1 MDNPSSFIFNIFS
14 ELLWIAPEVL
24 PLTVTP
30 GSAATQKGDV
40 YSFAIILEEIV
51 VRGGPYVVARTFM
64 TAQEVWSVSSSYVIL
79 RNFTVIII
87 ILSQAHYY
95 DHFYSEDREQ
105 SISFRESTVKTGSR
119 SKRLSSRHIVANG
132 KMLA

>member
-1 MDNPSSFIFNIFS
+1 
-14 ELLWIAPEVL
+14 
-24 PLTVTP
+24 VTP

-51 VRGGPYVVARTFM
+51 LRGGPYVVARTFM

-79 RNFTVIII
+79 RNFTIIVI
-87 ILSQAHYY
+87 ILSQAHYC
-95 DHFYSEDREQ
+95 DHFYSEDRKQ

-119 SKRLSSRHIVANG
+119 SKRLSSRHIIANG
-132 KMLA
+132 KMLARNS